1 MLTNSQSER
10 LEHLISEIAE
20 LTRAS
25 STNVAMIVV
34 GKSDGDRTFIGGFCY
49 STKQSTDE
57 VHFSAA
63 IPLQALLGCCEII
76 TTGLHG
82 EEERDA

>member
-34 GKSDGDRTFIGGFCY
+34 GKADGDRTFISGFCHY
-49 STKQSTDE
+49 TKQSTDE

-63 IPLQALLGCCEII
+63 IPLHALLGCCEII
-76 TTGLHG
+76 NTGLHG
-82 EEERDA
+82 VEERDA

>member
-1 MLTNSQSER
+1 MLTKSQSER

-34 GKSDGDRTFIGGFCY
+34 GNAGGGSTFIGGLCY
-49 STKQSTDE
+49 CTKQSTDE
-57 VHFSAA
+57 VNFSAA
-63 IPLQALLGCCEII
+63 IPLRALLGCCEII

-82 EEERDA
+82 EEERNA